1 MQVRA
6 AHNLSGIIS
15 DLQLAFALHDYPTM
29 FENWEAATDRLG
41 SASRQYVERID
52 ELVESHAAP

>member
-1 MQVRA
+1 
-6 AHNLSGIIS
+6 
-15 DLQLAFALHDYPTM
+15 LQLAFALHDYPAM

-52 ELVESHAAP
+52 ELVEAHAWP